1 MVLGKEILYLTKADV
16 ISLGITM
23 QEFIDQMEIVYKE
36 KGADRVTMPPKMPM
50 HPLIENGPHGHLTAM
65 PALIPAIGAAGVK
78 QIGGFAS
85 NIGTDV
91 DYITGLYILNDVKT
105 GAPICVMDCVWLTG
119 LRTGAVTGVSAKYLA
134 RKDSKVVTIIGCGMQ
149 GRVSLDALMCELD
162 ELEEIYVTDINQAT
176 VDRYLKEKSEEYP
189 SLKIMQIENMEAA
202 IRKSDIIVTCVP
214 SDIDEK
220 YQVIKREWLKKEGLT
235 IFPVDVGVSFEPDC
249 LTESDFD
256 KWYVDD
262 IDQYKLF
269 RSEDYVKYGPE
280 NPPRF
285 GQMLNGMVPAR
296 ENEKENICPVNIG
309 TGVGDLGAAKL
320 IYDRAV
326 AMNVGTILPL

>member
-1 MVLGKEILYLTKADV
+1 MIKGKEMLYLTKADV
-16 ISLGITM
+16 MSLGITM

-65 PALIPAIGAAGVK
+65 PALIPAIDAAGVK

-91 DYITGLYILNDVKT
+91 DYITGLYILNDTKT
-105 GAPICVMDCVWLTG
+105 GVPLCVMDCVWLTG
-119 LRTGAVTGVSAKYLA
+119 MRTGAVTGLSAKYLA

-149 GRVSLDALMCELD
+149 GHVSLDALMCVLD
-162 ELEEIYVTDINQAT
+162 QLEEVYVTDVNQGA
-176 VDRYLKEKSEEYP
+176 VDRYLKEQGKKYP
-189 SLKIMQIENMEAA
+189 QLKISQITDMETC
-202 IRKSDIIVTCVP
+202 IRKSDIICTCVP

-220 YQVIKREWLKKEGLT
+220 YQVIKRDWLKKEGLT

-256 KWYVDD
+256 KWYADD
-262 IDQYKLF
+262 IDQYKHF
-269 RSEDYVKYGPE
+269 REEEYVKYGPAE
-280 NPPRF
+280 PPRF
-285 GQMLNGMVPAR
+285 GHMLNGFIPAR
-296 ENEKENICPVNIG
+296 
-309 TGVGDLGAAKL
+309 
-320 IYDRAV
+320 
-326 AMNVGTILPL
+326 